1 MLFSAEVP
9 SDLQLNTVWTITAAL
24 LVYFMH
30 GGFGFFEAGMCR
42 SKDTVD
48 TLSHN
53 LLILAVTI
61 AAYWMIGFAF
71 MFGAGNG
78 FIGHTGFVPQLLD
91 GVDDF
96 PSLQNHLVPLA
107 VAFAFAMSFADTPA
121 TLIAGSGAERIR
133 FSAVMLLT
141 LLISGV
147 LFPIVGHWIIGEGWL
162 ARRSVPVYDTGSGM
176 VHLCGGC
183 CALAV
188 AMILGPR
195 IERFRREP
203 RTKTWVEQELPYQV
217 SSMPLVF
224 LGAFILWL
232 GFFGFNAGFAMRAS
246 RSVGLVIVN
255 TALAGAF
262 GTIAAM
268 AGVQFWTG
276 KARLRTA
283 IVGLLAANV
292 AVTSSSS
299 VVEPWAA
306 AVIGAAAGLITVV
319 SIPFWARLGIDDPTE
334 YLTMNLV
341 GGVLGMIS
349 VGLFPSP
356 EIMEKYPT
364 QPSPQIGVFYGG
376 GTDQLL
382 SQIVAIGAIAGFIFP
397 IVLVACKILQA
408 AGWLRV
414 DPKEEREGSDLA
426 THGEEAYDVDE

>member
-9 SDLQLNTVWTITAAL
+9 SDLQVNTVWTITAAM

-61 AAYWMIGFAF
+61 PAYWLIGFGL
-71 MFGAGNG
+71 MFGQGNG
-78 FIGHTGFVPQLLD
+78 FIGHTGFALQLL
-91 GVDDF
+91 GEMEDF
-96 PSLQNHLVPLA
+96 PSLANHLVPLA
-107 VAFAFAMSFADTPA
+107 AAFAFVMSFADTPA

-147 LFPIVGHWIIGEGWL
+147 LFPVVGHWIMGEGWL

-188 AMILGPR
+188 AMMLGPR
-195 IERFRREP
+195 IDRFRHKYSTE
-203 RTKTWVEQELPYQV
+203 TWKSEAIPYQV

-232 GFFGFNAGFAMRAS
+232 GFFGFNAGFAMKAS
-246 RSVGLVIVN
+246 QSVGLVIVN

-262 GTIAAM
+262 GTVAAM
-268 AGVQFWTG
+268 AGVQLWTG

-292 AVTSSSS
+292 AVTSSAS
-299 VVEPWAA
+299 VVAPWAA
-306 AVIGAAAGLITVV
+306 AVIGTAAGLITVV
-319 SIPFWARLGIDDPTE
+319 SIPLWARLGLDDPTE

-349 VGLFPSP
+349 VGLFASP
-356 EIMEKYPT
+356 EIMAKYPT
-364 QPSPQIGVFYGG
+364 QPSPQTGLFYGG
-376 GTDQLL
+376 GSGQLL
-382 SQIVAIGAIAGFIFP
+382 SQLVAIGAIFGFIFP
-397 IVLVACKILQA
+397 FVLAACKILHT

-414 DPKEEREGSDLA
+414 KPEEERKGSDLA
-426 THGEEAYDVDE
+426 THGEEAYDVKE